1 MLNIKEKTELET
13 LQLIENMMPPQGGIV
28 VITNKV
34 NGIKY
39 IDIDNSS
46 FKLPQIKK
54 IKTINGKKYVKC
66 DLLITVLENKYETI
80 FILPSNGRE
89 RKV

>member
-1 MLNIKEKTELET
+1 MLSIKEKAELET
-13 LQLIENMMPPQGGIV
+13 IQLIENMMPPQGGIV

-54 IKTINGKKYVKC
+54 IKTINGKKYVKY

-80 FILPSNGRE
+80 FIVPSNGRK
-89 RKV
+89 RKM